1 MSDMSSLHRLCA
13 DAPERYGLLITYDSS
28 SSSCRTEFVPDE
40 HLDDVHP
47 NAYGPATLRDLS
59 CLGGG
64 GSGVRVFRGFD
75 PQLGSL
81 VMKHGGHK
89 DTKEL
94 FALTTIA
101 QELQKRNNPVAAKYM
116 QSRIP
121 EFRMIYIS
129 PNHIRDT
136 PKELWKLLSK
146 VMYAIIHTYDYGDD
160 FVYTD
165 HSVHSI
171 GSESSIASSNSSGEN
186 GTSEHEK
193 QILLFA
199 SSTEDKV
206 GMAVHHN
213 RLEMVLGC
221 DKIIRK
227 DRERALCYGTPGDG
241 FPCFKRFVSKLI
253 PFQEKRLMK
262 FTLGQKTIG
271 GPGVRTG
278 FSYLAKGELHGELLE
293 TLIREYVHVIRNLQ
307 QLTLP
312 QEEDTVEQVRKEV
325 ARIEKDVFA
334 RPVDISDQANA
345 FVGFSIK
352 KNYHPNMG
360 RFFLLRR
367 LGKEF
372 RSKSVILTKEEK
384 LPARLLGISLRTGAV
399 MSDVFDSAPNITMA
413 LDFKSRDG
421 SRDKY
426 DTWRAL
432 LRDAVSLK
440 GSAALK
446 CIWSC
451 GIADGGL
458 HNLFLSS
465 DKIWFF
471 DLGEPTL
478 QPLPAFLT
486 KLLFSFLHSLGMVD
500 DEVNGGWVNR
510 FVPGDKLKLT
520 RETKMLVPK
529 AYDALKVTM
538 DRIIEELFD
547 GEEEVRGLLINYST
561 LQLLSDAAF
570 CLHCWTVKGGGR
582 PQGSNHNRNLEKWL
596 WRALWDIY
604 IANDLNTKRRLN
616 QLCEYEA

>member
-1 MSDMSSLHRLCA
+1 M
-13 DAPERYGLLITYDSS
+13 
-28 SSSCRTEFVPDE
+28 EFVPDE
-40 HLDDVHP
+40 HLQDIHP
-47 NAYGPATLRDLS
+47 NAFGPASLRDLS
-59 CLGGG
+59 CLCGG
-64 GSGVRVFRGFD
+64 GSGVRVFQGFD
-75 PQLGSL
+75 PQLGSV

-89 DTKEL
+89 DTNEL

-101 QELQKRNNPVAAKYM
+101 QELQQRNSPEVAIDM

-146 VMYAIIHTYDYGDD
+146 NMHAMLHDDGGDD
-160 FVYTD
+160 YSE
-165 HSVHSI
+165 HSFR
-171 GSESSIASSNSSGEN
+171 SIASEACIADNSSVEN
-186 GTSEHEK
+186 GTSEHERTI
-193 QILLFA
+193 QLFA
-199 SSTEDKV
+199 SPTEDKV
-206 GMAVHHN
+206 GMAVHHR

-221 DKIIRK
+221 DKMILE

-271 GPGVRTG
+271 GPDVRTG

-312 QEEDTVEQVRKEV
+312 QEEDTVEQVRNEV

-334 RPVDISDQANA
+334 RPVDISDEANA
-345 FVGFSIK
+345 FVGFAIR
-352 KNYHPNMG
+352 KNYHPNKG

-367 LGKEF
+367 MGKDF
-372 RSKSVILTKEEK
+372 SSNSVILTNEEK
-384 LPARLLGISLRTGAV
+384 LPARLLGIILRTGAV
-399 MSDVFDSAPNITMA
+399 MSDVFDYDPNMTTA
-413 LDFKSRDG
+413 LDVKSRDG
-421 SRDKY
+421 NRDKC
-426 DTWRAL
+426 DTWRVL

-446 CIWSC
+446 CIWNC

-458 HNLFLSS
+458 HNLFLSC

-486 KLLFSFLHSLGMVD
+486 KFLFSFLHSLGMAD

-510 FVPGDKLKLT
+510 FVPGDILKLT
-520 RETKMLVPK
+520 RETQMLVPK
-529 AYDALKVTM
+529 AYDALKVTL
-538 DRIIEELFD
+538 DRLIEELFD
-547 GEEEVRGLLINYST
+547 GEEQVRGLLINYAT

-570 CLHCWTVKGGGR
+570 CLHRWTVKGGGR
-582 PQGSNHNRNLEKWL
+582 PKDSNHNRNLEKWL

-604 IANDLNTKRRLN
+604 IATDLNTKKRLD
-616 QLCEYEA
+616 QLCEYKV

>member
-1 MSDMSSLHRLCA
+1 MSSLRRLCA
-13 DAPERYGLLITYDSS
+13 DAPEYYGLLITYHGGNSGN
-28 SSSCRTEFVPDE
+28 SSCRMEFVPDE
-40 HLDDVHP
+40 HLEDIHP
-47 NAYGPATLRDLS
+47 NAYGPASLTDLS
-59 CLGGG
+59 CLSGG

-81 VMKHGGHK
+81 VMKHGGHS

-94 FALTTIA
+94 FALATIA
-101 QELQKRNNPVAAKYM
+101 QELQQRNSPEAAKDM

-136 PKELWKLLSK
+136 PKELWGLLSK
-146 VMYAIIHTYDYGDD
+146 TLHALMHD
-160 FVYTD
+160 FHYSD
-165 HSVHSI
+165 HGLHSVASEASI
-171 GSESSIASSNSSGEN
+171 HGNSSEEN
-186 GTSEHEK
+186 GTSEQERK
-193 QILLFA
+193 IQLFV

-206 GMAVHHN
+206 GMAVHGR
-213 RLEMVLGC
+213 RLDIVLGS
-221 DKIIRK
+221 DTMVME
-227 DRERALCYGTPGDG
+227 DQEMAFCYGTPGDG
-241 FPCFKRFVSKLI
+241 FACFKNFVDKLI
-253 PFQEKRLMK
+253 SFQEKRLMK

-271 GPGVRTG
+271 GLHVKTG

-293 TLIREYVHVIRNLQ
+293 TLIREYVHVLRNLQ

-312 QEEDTVEQVRKEV
+312 HEEDTAERVREEV
-325 ARIEKDVFA
+325 TRIEKDA
-334 RPVDISDQANA
+334 SALPVDISDEANA
-345 FVGFSIK
+345 FVGFAIR
-352 KNYHPNMG
+352 KNYHPSKG

-367 LGKEF
+367 MGKDF
-372 RSKSVILTKEEK
+372 RSNSVILTDKEK
-384 LPARLLGISLRTGAV
+384 LPARLLGIILRPGVV
-399 MSDVFDSAPNITMA
+399 MSDVFDRGPNLTTA
-413 LDFKSRDG
+413 LDSKSPDG
-421 SRDKY
+421 SRDKL
-426 DTWRAL
+426 DTWRVL

-440 GSAALK
+440 CSAARK

-465 DKIWFF
+465 GKVWFF

-486 KLLFSFLHSLGMVD
+486 KFLFSFLHSLGMVD
-500 DEVNGGWVNR
+500 DEVSGGWVNR
-510 FVPGDKLKLT
+510 FVPGDKLRLT
-520 RETKMLVPK
+520 QETKVLVPK

-538 DRIIEELFD
+538 DRIIEEFFD
-547 GEEEVRGLLINYST
+547 GEEGVRGLLLNYAT

-570 CLHCWTVKGGGR
+570 CLHRWTVKGGGR

-604 IANDLNTKRRLN
+604 IATDLNTENRLQ
-616 QLCEYEA
+616 QLFEHKV